1 MFRVASQFCRRFPAL
16 SLGRRSD
23 IAHSTLAIGLATL
36 VILALGATSRA
47 LLPAGSTEPVVRTSG
62 GYVTTSDSWIEQLT
76 NPSAWRDGRFRSRSR
91 PMSREEARRERE
103 QEEREAREERL
114 REEREAREEAM
125 ERAREYGRERG
136 TYRTVCVRLCDGYFF
151 PISFATTPDRFAADE
166 AACNARCASGA
177 RLYVYPNPGA
187 EPEDMRDVRGQ
198 PYTAL
203 KNAFLFRTQ
212 YVEACTC
219 KPHPWEREALDRHRL
234 YAERAQKGRRAIA
247 AKVQSTRRDTAG
259 GSANTTARGV
269 GVAATDPVAPTDSA
283 GAPTE
288 PDQATSATEVAENPQ
303 RPDGAM
309 LLGAPEAK
317 RATRRTQRPRS
328 AREPSRE
335 RRAASNR
342 QGNGKPE
349 WASRVFGGNY

>member
-1 MFRVASQFCRRFPAL
+1 MFRVASHFRRRLLVLL
-16 SLGRRSD
+16 SGRSFD
-23 IAHSTLAIGLATL
+23 IAHSALAIGLAAL
-36 VILALGATSRA
+36 AVLALGATSRA
-47 LLPAGSTEPVVRTSG
+47 LLSAGSAELVVRTSG
-62 GYVTTSDSWIEQLT
+62 GYLTTSDAWLEQLT
-76 NPSAWRDGRFRSRSR
+76 NPSAWRDGRFRARSR

-114 REEREAREEAM
+114 REEREAREEALG
-125 ERAREYGRERG
+125 RAREYGRERG

-187 EPEDMRDVRGQ
+187 EPDEMRDVRGQ

-234 YAERAQKGRRAIA
+234 YAERAQKGRRAVA
-247 AKVQSTRRDTAG
+247 AKVQPTRREAAG
-259 GSANTTARGV
+259 RGTNA
-269 GVAATDPVAPTDSA
+269 VAQPDEASEDMPATD
-283 GAPTE
+283 
-288 PDQATSATEVAENPQ
+288 VAENPQ
-303 RPDGAM
+303 RPGGAM
-309 LLGAPEAK
+309 LLGAPEVK
-317 RATRRTQRPRS
+317 RATRRAQRSRT
-328 AREPSRE
+328 AQEPSRE
-335 RRAASNR
+335 RRATGSR
-342 QGNGKPE
+342 REGSGKPE